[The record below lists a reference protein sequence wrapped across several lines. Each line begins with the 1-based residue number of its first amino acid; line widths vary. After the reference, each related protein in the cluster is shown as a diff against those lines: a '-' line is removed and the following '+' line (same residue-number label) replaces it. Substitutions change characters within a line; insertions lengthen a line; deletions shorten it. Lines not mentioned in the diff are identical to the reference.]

1 MDKKQGS
8 GKKAQ
13 SNEPRAASVPGPSA
27 VPESEPAADAYA
39 VPELVAGEG
48 ALPAVMDEPDTAPE
62 IDGRNPGPIP
72 VVAAAF
78 PEDGTGTDLDIKA
91 PEIERSLDRAKENL
105 LDYIGERSPNFNRD
119 LIQRAI
125 DFTMIAHKNQF
136 RRSGMPYAEHPFEVA
151 KLLADLNMDTVTIA
165 AGLLHDVVEDTGH
178 STLEIKSIFG
188 EEVAFLVEAVTK
200 ISAIKS
206 KSRADQQAETFR
218 KMLIS
223 MAKDIR
229 VIMIKFADRLHNM
242 RTLNYMQEDRKKA
255 IAAETMEVYSPL
267 AHRFGLAKIKWELE
281 DLAFKH
287 LNPDA
292 YKNLVKKVV
301 EKRLEREEYIRSILG
316 PVKDAL
322 KKAELEGKVFGRPKH
337 LYSIWQKMQTR
348 QCTFEDIYDL
358 YALRIIVNSVGDC
371 YGVLGLVHSIWTP
384 LQSRFK
390 DYIATP
396 KSNMYQSLHTT
407 LIGPGGK
414 PIEIQ
419 IRTEEMDLIAEQ
431 GIAAH
436 WGYKEG
442 ASPKEL
448 GKENKWLTQFLDWQ
462 QDLTDSH
469 EFMEYFRGD
478 LVSGEIYVFTP
489 TGDLIQLPKG
499 ATALDFAFALHS
511 EIGLHCIGA
520 KVDGNVV
527 PLHRELKTGERVE
540 ILKSDSQRPSKDW
553 LSVVSTTKAKSAIR
567 RWMRTEEIAHSIQLG
582 KEMLEREFRQAHIPP
597 NIQGDFKPFA
607 DKFQVQTWEILW
619 EKIGHGEITLG
630 SISTFVQDL
639 NPNRKKPSV
648 LDRLTFKR
656 PPKSE
661 NSVLVSGMQ
670 NMLIRYATCCHPVPG
685 DKILGYVTRGRG
697 VSIHRSNCPE
707 GMLLMKDQERI
718 IPVQWKTE
726 AGQQFEVVVEIAGKD
741 RPDLLRDITDVFS
754 KLHINVQRASIVTV
768 RDQVR
773 NRFRIQV
780 SDLEQLDKTITLLR
794 KLKGV
799 ATVSRRQSGT

>member
-1 MDKKQGS
+1 MEEKKIPERELT
-8 GKKAQ
+8 
-13 SNEPRAASVPGPSA
+13 EP
-27 VPESEPAADAYA
+27 PAAARA
-39 VPELVAGEG
+39 PRG
-48 ALPAVMDEPDTAPE
+48 APPPPRPKAAPVIPVHEFAMDGHDPE
-62 IDGRNPGPIP
+62 IK
-72 VVAAAF
+72 
-78 PEDGTGTDLDIKA
+78 E

-105 LDYIGERSPNFNRD
+105 LSYIGERSPSIDREM
-119 LIQRAI
+119 IRKAI
-125 DFTMIAHKNQF
+125 DFSMMAHKNQF

-151 KLLADLNMDTVTIA
+151 KLLADLGMDGTTIV
-165 AGLLHDVVEDTGH
+165 AGLLHDVVEDTNH
-178 STLEIKSIFG
+178 PISEVKELFG
-188 EEVAFLVEAVTK
+188 EDVAFLVEAVTK

-242 RTLNYMQEDRKKA
+242 RTLSYMKEERKRA
-255 IAAETMEVYSPL
+255 IAAETIEVYAPL
-267 AHRFGLAKIKWELE
+267 AHRFGLARIKWELE

-301 EKRLEREEYIRSILG
+301 EKRQEREEYIRGILG
-316 PVKDAL
+316 PVKEAL
-322 KKAELEGKVFGRPKH
+322 RKGGVEGKVFGRPKH
-337 LYSIWQKMQTR
+337 LHSIWEKMQAR
-348 QCTFEDIYDL
+348 QCAFEDIYDL
-358 YALRIIVNSVGDC
+358 YALRIIVKTIADC
-371 YGVLGLVHSIWTP
+371 YGVLGIVHSLWTP

-414 PIEIQ
+414 PVEVQ

-436 WGYKEG
+436 WGYKEQM
-442 ASPKEL
+442 SPKDL
-448 GKENKWLTQFLDWQ
+448 GRENKWLKQFLEWQ

-478 LVSGEIYVFTP
+478 LATGEIFVFTP
-489 TGDLIQLPKG
+489 QGDLVQLPKG

-511 EIGLHCIGA
+511 ALGLKCIGA
-520 KVDGNVV
+520 KADGNVI
-527 PLHRELKTGERVE
+527 PLHRELQTGERIE
-540 ILKSDSQRPSKDW
+540 ILKSESQRPSKDW
-553 LSVVSTTKAKSAIR
+553 LSIVTTTKAKSAIR
-567 RWMRTEEIAHSIQLG
+567 RWLRTEETAHSIQLG
-582 KEMLEREFRQAHIPP
+582 KEMLEREFRQAHIPKE
-597 NIQGDFKPFA
+597 IQDDLRPFQA
-607 DKFQVQTWEILW
+607 KFSVASWESLW
-619 EKIGHGEITLG
+619 EKLGHGEITLG
-630 SISTFVQDL
+630 AVSQFVQDL

-656 PPKSE
+656 PPKTSD
-661 NSVLVSGMQ
+661 SVLVSGMN
-670 NMLIRYATCCHPVPG
+670 NMLIRLATCCHPVPG
-685 DKILGYVTRGRG
+685 DKIIGYVTRGRG
-697 VSIHRSNCPE
+697 VSIHRANCPE
-707 GMLLMKDQERI
+707 GMLLMRDEERI

-726 AGQQFEVVVEIAGKD
+726 ADQVFDVVVEITGKD

-754 KLHINVQRASIVTV
+754 KAHINVQRASIVTV

-773 NRFRIQV
+773 NRFRVQV
-780 SDLEQLDKTITLLR
+780 AGLEQLESTLARMR

-799 ATVSRRQSGT
+799 TSVSRRQSGT